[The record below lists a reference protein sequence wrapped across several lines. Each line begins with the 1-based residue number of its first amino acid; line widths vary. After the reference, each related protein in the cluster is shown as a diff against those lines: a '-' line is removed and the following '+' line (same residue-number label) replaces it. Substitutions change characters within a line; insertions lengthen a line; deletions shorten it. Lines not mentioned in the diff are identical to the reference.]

1 MDIFSLRSG
10 SRGNASLVSGGNTK
24 LLVDCGVSGK
34 SVTSALADVDVYP
47 EDISAIAVTHEHIDH
62 IAGIGVMMRRYHIP
76 VWANAATWAAME
88 SQVGKIDKSLV
99 NIFDNDSSFEIG
111 EIGVKPFSIPHDAA
125 DPVGYSFMCGDEKV
139 AVATDIGELKK
150 DLFEAIR
157 GSKTVLLESNHD
169 VNMLEIGKYPPQL
182 KRRIRGK
189 LGHLSNDDAGRAAEF
204 LVRLGT
210 ERIILGHLSEE
221 NNYPELARQTVICV
235 LDDAGIKCG
244 RDVLLGV
251 ALPQQTVSLCG

>member
-235 LDDAGIKCG
+235 LNDAGIKCG

>member
-47 EDISAIAVTHEHIDH
+47 DDISAIAVTHEHIDH

-235 LDDAGIKCG
+235 LNDAGIKCG

>member
-1 MDIFSLRSG
+1 MDILSLRSG

-76 VWANAATWAAME
+76 VWANAATWTAME

-139 AVATDIGELKK
+139 AVATDIGELRK

-235 LDDAGIKCG
+235 LNDAGIKCG

>member
-1 MDIFSLRSG
+1 MDILSLRSG

-62 IAGIGVMMRRYHIP
+62 IAGIGVMMRRYHSP
-76 VWANAATWAAME
+76 VWANAATWTAME

-182 KRRIRGK
+182 KRRILGK

-235 LDDAGIKCG
+235 LNDAGIKCG

>member
-1 MDIFSLRSG
+1 MDILSLRSG
-10 SRGNASLVSGGNTK
+10 SRGNASLVSGGKTK

-125 DPVGYSFMCGDEKV
+125 DPVGYSFVCGDEKV

-169 VNMLEIGKYPPQL
+169 VNMLEVGKYPPQL

-221 NNYPELARQTVICV
+221 NNYPELARQTVICA

-251 ALPQQTVSLCG
+251 ALPQQTLSLCG

>member
-1 MDIFSLRSG
+1 MDILSLRSG

-34 SVTSALADVDVYP
+34 SVTSALADVAVYP

>member
-1 MDIFSLRSG
+1 MDILSLRSG

-76 VWANAATWAAME
+76 VWANAATWTAME

-111 EIGVKPFSIPHDAA
+111 EIGVRPFSIPHDAA

>member
-1 MDIFSLRSG
+1 MDILSLRSG

-76 VWANAATWAAME
+76 VWTNAATWTAMD

-235 LDDAGIKCG
+235 LNDAGIKCG

>member
-1 MDIFSLRSG
+1 MDILSLRSG

-76 VWANAATWAAME
+76 VWANAATWTAME

-150 DLFEAIR
+150 DLFEAIL
-157 GSKTVLLESNHD
+157 GSKTVLLEANHD

-235 LDDAGIKCG
+235 LNDAGIKCG

>member
-1 MDIFSLRSG
+1 MDILSLRSG
-10 SRGNASLVSGGNTK
+10 SRGNASLVSSGNTK

-76 VWANAATWAAME
+76 VWANAATWTAME

-235 LDDAGIKCG
+235 LNDAGIKCG

>member
-1 MDIFSLRSG
+1 MRSG

-76 VWANAATWAAME
+76 VWANAATWTAME

-235 LDDAGIKCG
+235 LNDAGIKCG

>member
-1 MDIFSLRSG
+1 
-10 SRGNASLVSGGNTK
+10 
-24 LLVDCGVSGK
+24 
-34 SVTSALADVDVYP
+34 
-47 EDISAIAVTHEHIDH
+47 
-62 IAGIGVMMRRYHIP
+62 MMRRYHIP
-76 VWANAATWAAME
+76 VWANAATWTAME

-235 LDDAGIKCG
+235 LNDAGIKCG

>member
-1 MDIFSLRSG
+1 MDILSLRSG

-76 VWANAATWAAME
+76 VWANAATWTAME

-235 LDDAGIKCG
+235 LNDAGIKCG

-251 ALPQQTVSLCG
+251 ALPQQTVALCG

>member
-1 MDIFSLRSG
+1 MRSV

-125 DPVGYSFMCGDEKV
+125 DPVGYSFVCGDEKV

-221 NNYPELARQTVICV
+221 NNYPELARQTVICA

>member
-1 MDIFSLRSG
+1 MDILSLRSG

-76 VWANAATWAAME
+76 VWANAATWTAME

-235 LDDAGIKCG
+235 LNDAGIKCG

>member
-1 MDIFSLRSG
+1 MDILSLRSG

-235 LDDAGIKCG
+235 LNDAGIKCG

>member
-235 LDDAGIKCG
+235 LNDAGIKCG
-244 RDVLLGV
+244 RDVLLVV

>member
-1 MDIFSLRSG
+1 MDILSLRSG
-10 SRGNASLVSGGNTK
+10 SRGNASLVSGDNTK

-76 VWANAATWAAME
+76 VWANAATWTAME

-235 LDDAGIKCG
+235 LNDAGIKCG

>member
-1 MDIFSLRSG
+1 MDILSLRSG

-76 VWANAATWAAME
+76 VWANAATWTAIE

-235 LDDAGIKCG
+235 LNDAGIKCG

>member
-1 MDIFSLRSG
+1 MDILSLRSG

-76 VWANAATWAAME
+76 VWANAATWTAME

-210 ERIILGHLSEE
+210 ERILLGHLSEE

-235 LDDAGIKCG
+235 LTDAGIKCG

>member
-1 MDIFSLRSG
+1 MDILSLRSG

-76 VWANAATWAAME
+76 VWANAATWTAME

-125 DPVGYSFMCGDEKV
+125 DPVGYGFMCGDEKV

-235 LDDAGIKCG
+235 LNDAGIKCG

>member
-1 MDIFSLRSG
+1 MDILSLRSG

-34 SVTSALADVDVYP
+34 SVTSALADVDIYP

-76 VWANAATWAAME
+76 VWANAATWTAME

-139 AVATDIGELKK
+139 AAATDIGELKK

-157 GSKTVLLESNHD
+157 VSKTVLLESNHD

-235 LDDAGIKCG
+235 LNDAGIKCG

>member
-76 VWANAATWAAME
+76 VWANAATWTAME

>member
-1 MDIFSLRSG
+1 MDILSLRSG

-47 EDISAIAVTHEHIDH
+47 EDISPIAVTHEHIDH

-76 VWANAATWAAME
+76 VWANAATWTAME

-235 LDDAGIKCG
+235 LNDAGIKCG

>member
-1 MDIFSLRSG
+1 MDILSLRSG

-76 VWANAATWAAME
+76 VWANAATWTAME

-204 LVRLGT
+204 LVLLGT

-235 LDDAGIKCG
+235 LNDAGIKCG

>member
-1 MDIFSLRSG
+1 MDILSLRSG
-10 SRGNASLVSGGNTK
+10 SRGNAALVSGGNTK
-24 LLVDCGVSGK
+24 LLVDCGVNGK
-34 SVTSALADVDVYP
+34 NVKSALADVDVHP
-47 EDISAIAVTHEHIDH
+47 DEISAIAVTHEHTDH

-88 SQVGKIDKSLV
+88 SRIGKVDSGLV

-111 EIGVKPFSIPHDAA
+111 DIGVKPFSIPHDAA
-125 DPVGYSFMCGDEKV
+125 DPVGYSFVCGSEKV

-150 DLFEAIR
+150 DLFEALR

-169 VNMLEIGKYPPQL
+169 VNMLEIGKYPPLL
-182 KRRIRGK
+182 KRRIRGR

-221 NNYPELARQTVICV
+221 NNYPELARQTVVCA
-235 LDDAGIKCG
+235 LGSAGIKCG
-244 RDVLLGV
+244 SDVLLGV

>member
-1 MDIFSLRSG
+1 MDILSLRSG

-76 VWANAATWAAME
+76 VWANAATWTAME

-125 DPVGYSFMCGDEKV
+125 GPVGYSFMCGDEKV

-235 LDDAGIKCG
+235 LNDAGIKCG

>member
-1 MDIFSLRSG
+1 MDILSLRSG

-76 VWANAATWAAME
+76 VWANAATWTAME

-157 GSKTVLLESNHD
+157 GSKTILLESNHD

-235 LDDAGIKCG
+235 LNDAGIKCG

>member
-1 MDIFSLRSG
+1 MDILSLRSG
-10 SRGNASLVSGGNTK
+10 GRGNASLVSGGNTK

-34 SVTSALADVDVYP
+34 SVTSALADVVVYP

-76 VWANAATWAAME
+76 VWANAATWTAME

-235 LDDAGIKCG
+235 LNDAGIKCG

>member
-150 DLFEAIR
+150 NLFEAIR

-235 LDDAGIKCG
+235 LNDAGIKCG

>member
-1 MDIFSLRSG
+1 MDILSLRSG

-76 VWANAATWAAME
+76 VWANAATWMAME

-99 NIFDNDSSFEIG
+99 NIFDNGSSFEIG

-235 LDDAGIKCG
+235 LNDAGIKCG

>member
-1 MDIFSLRSG
+1 MDILSLRSG

-76 VWANAATWAAME
+76 VWANAATWTAME

-150 DLFEAIR
+150 DLFEAIH

-235 LDDAGIKCG
+235 LNDAGIKCG

>member
-1 MDIFSLRSG
+1 MDILSLRSG

-34 SVTSALADVDVYP
+34 SVTSALADVDIYP

-76 VWANAATWAAME
+76 VWANAATWTAME

-235 LDDAGIKCG
+235 LNDAGIKCG

>member
-1 MDIFSLRSG
+1 MDILSLRSG

-76 VWANAATWAAME
+76 VWANAATWTAME

-169 VNMLEIGKYPPQL
+169 VNMLEISKYPPQL

-235 LDDAGIKCG
+235 LNDAGIKCG

>member
-1 MDIFSLRSG
+1 MDILSLRSG

-99 NIFDNDSSFEIG
+99 NIFDNNSSFEIG

>member
-1 MDIFSLRSG
+1 MDILSLRSG

-76 VWANAATWAAME
+76 VWANAATWTAMD

-235 LDDAGIKCG
+235 LNDAGIKCG

>member
-1 MDIFSLRSG
+1 MDILSLRSG

-76 VWANAATWAAME
+76 VWANAATWTAME

-235 LDDAGIKCG
+235 LNNAGIKCG

>member
-1 MDIFSLRSG
+1 
-10 SRGNASLVSGGNTK
+10 
-24 LLVDCGVSGK
+24 
-34 SVTSALADVDVYP
+34 
-47 EDISAIAVTHEHIDH
+47 
-62 IAGIGVMMRRYHIP
+62 MMRRYHIP

-88 SQVGKIDKSLV
+88 SQVGKIDRSLV

-125 DPVGYSFMCGDEKV
+125 DPVGYSFVCGSEKI

-150 DLFEAIR
+150 DLFEALR

-169 VNMLEIGKYPPQL
+169 INMLEIGKYPPTL
-182 KRRIRGK
+182 KRRIRGR
-189 LGHLSNDDAGRAAEF
+189 LGHLSNDDAACAAEF

-221 NNYPELARQTVICV
+221 NNYPELARQTVICA